1 MMSSHELTV
10 TPTSGQPR
18 RRMET
23 PIDVVALASDMA
35 QLEQEHLR
43 VLLLNT
49 RNELLR
55 EYTLYVGTLRGVS
68 VRVGEI
74 FREAIRANAD
84 AIALVHNHVSGDPEP
99 SPEDLYLTREVARAG
114 QLLDVRLL
122 DHIVVGNPTRLP
134 PYVSLRERGVLNG
147 PMA

>member
-1 MMSSHELTV
+1 MTSSHELTV
-10 TPTSGQPR
+10 TPTFEHPR
-18 RRMET
+18 HRVET
-23 PIDVVALASDMA
+23 PIDVLAFASDMP

-43 VLLLNT
+43 VLLLTT

-68 VRVGEI
+68 VRVAEI

-99 SPEDLYLTREVARAG
+99 SPEDVYLTREVARAG
-114 QLLDVRLL
+114 QLLDVRIL
-122 DHIVVGNPTRLP
+122 DHIVVGDPTRLP

-147 PMA
+147 PTA